1 MIKIRHWLLPLLTLA
16 AAQAWAGPPA
26 APKDA
31 AGSEN
36 ARTTCFVEA
45 TTGSHIKKRVC
56 MTEAEYAARK
66 KADQEAMMKMKG
78 VASAERQK
86 GAGTL
91 R

>member
-1 MIKIRHWLLPLLTLA
+1 MRAPVLMVLTFVCGVA
-16 AAQAWAGPPA
+16 AAAEAPA
-26 APKDA
+26 KADSADDA
-31 AGSEN
+31 N
-36 ARTTCFVEA
+36 QMVCFVEPS
-45 TTGSHIKKRVC
+45 TGSHIKKRVC
-56 MTEAEYAARK
+56 MSEADYAARK